1 MLKILSYTV
10 LTVLTVDLLAT
21 SGDITMTWTSPM
33 LPKLYSNDSDEN
45 PFDQPITADED
56 SWIGSLINIGAMIG
70 PLPYGFISEKFGRK
84 IGLLCIA
91 IPHIISYLT
100 LAFSRTVGLYYFARL
115 LGGLAVGGGYTLLPT
130 YVAEVSEDKH
140 RGMMS
145 ATLNCFW
152 TFGTL
157 LPYVIGPYT
166 SALWLNVILAC
177 VPTSFFIL
185 FFFIG
190 PESPYYLIAKN
201 KMDLAEQS
209 LMKLRS
215 QDQKGV
221 ETEMK
226 QIQAELAENTDAVSI
241 LKFFKN
247 RIYMKGLF
255 ISVLL
260 LVIQQLSGIN
270 AVLFY
275 TQEIFIAAGASDI
288 APEISSIIVGLVIF
302 FSSFG
307 TPFVADRAG
316 RRILM
321 LISLM
326 GVTISH
332 LAFGVYFYLKDRT
345 SEDVSSISWLPLL
358 SFLAYIVTFNV
369 GLGALPWTIS
379 SELFPTNV
387 KSYSAAIVSFSCW
400 TTSFFVTKFFNDLQV
415 GLGSG
420 ETFWLFS
427 GCCFAGWLFTFIFVP
442 ETKGKSFQEI
452 QEILERRRF

>member
-1 MLKILSYTV
+1 
-10 LTVLTVDLLAT
+10 
-21 SGDITMTWTSPM
+21 
-33 LPKLYSNDSDEN
+33 
-45 PFDQPITADED
+45 
-56 SWIGSLINIGAMIG
+56 
-70 PLPYGFISEKFGRK
+70 
-84 IGLLCIA
+84 
-91 IPHIISYLT
+91 
-100 LAFSRTVGLYYFARL
+100 
-115 LGGLAVGGGYTLLPT
+115 
-130 YVAEVSEDKH
+130 
-140 RGMMS
+140 
-145 ATLNCFW
+145 
-152 TFGTL
+152 
-157 LPYVIGPYT
+157 
-166 SALWLNVILAC
+166 
-177 VPTSFFIL
+177 
-185 FFFIG
+185 
-190 PESPYYLIAKN
+190 
-201 KMDLAEQS
+201 
-209 LMKLRS
+209 
-215 QDQKGV
+215 
-221 ETEMK
+221 MK